1 MISVVIKA
9 TIEAPRSSIWILI
22 DDNGSFSKSERSGR
36 PEPTASWSSFFRQE
50 GEDTGAEADRRVV
63 LPRLSDKDCAL
74 NGGQGLSGQSSW
86 LTKSRLG
93 LRTISGKSAS
103 MIDDLPAAFLDL
115 NSADLPRQG
124 PGDPASPRRASAVC
138 GALADQPAVLDIGCC
153 GPGAQ
158 TLVLANALP
167 EAHIT
172 AIDIHQPYLDEIE
185 TRAAASASVSD
196 RISPVN
202 MPMQDMPFE
211 DASFDLIWAEG
222 SACSVGLCRCRGGVE
237 AIVEER
243 WLPCGLGS
251 PPTCRTRS
259 LRSSVRNIR
268 I

>member
-1 MISVVIKA
+1 
-9 TIEAPRSSIWILI
+9 
-22 DDNGSFSKSERSGR
+22 
-36 PEPTASWSSFFRQE
+36 
-50 GEDTGAEADRRVV
+50 
-63 LPRLSDKDCAL
+63 
-74 NGGQGLSGQSSW
+74 
-86 LTKSRLG
+86 
-93 LRTISGKSAS
+93 

-222 SACSVGLCRCRGGVE
+222 SACAWGCADAVAAWKRLSKSDGY
-237 AIVEER
+237 
-243 WLPCGLGS
+243 
-251 PPTCRTRS
+251 
-259 LRSSVRNIR
+259 LRSWLAADVPHEIAAFFGEEYPDMTDRAGSAQRIRAAGYTLFDHFTLDDSAWWVPYCTPLLARLPALERKHAKDAAGLAVIATARREIEMRRRFASVYGYEFYIARNECNE
-268 I
+268 